1 MRQPFIQMSV
11 VLTDPMSITI
21 ENAKADEIPL
31 CGQAP

>member
-1 MRQPFIQMSV
+1 MSQSFTQMSV
-11 VLTDPMSITI
+11 ILTDPMSITI